1 MKKTKIG
8 LVQMD
13 SLLGDVEGN
22 LEKIELFLKDAH
34 KNEVDIICFP
44 EASITGYS
52 KTARPVTILE
62 KSDLFDLF
70 KNWSREYSM
79 IILAGFIEENPNGMP
94 YIAHLI
100 ADPSRQLELYRKS
113 HLGESELDYFSPGDS
128 LPVFKTDKASIGIQI
143 CWETHFPE
151 ISRVMALEGVDI
163 IFTPFASPIAGQ
175 RRKDIWMKYLAA
187 RAYDNN
193 VFIAASNLINTREE
207 GTKFGG
213 GLLVLDPK
221 GNILAEN
228 FEDEEAILYVD
239 LDPEL
244 INKIRDR
251 ESTSMKYRYYMD
263 YRRPELY
270 GEISEK

>member
-1 MKKTKIG
+1 MRKTKIA

-13 SLLGDVEGN
+13 SILGEIEQN
-22 LEKIELFLKDAH
+22 LEKIEEYMEKAYE
-34 KNEVDIICFP
+34 NQVDIISFP
-44 EASITGYS
+44 EAVITGYS
-52 KTARPVTILE
+52 KEARPISRLE
-62 KSDLFDLF
+62 KIRLFELF
-70 KNWSREYSM
+70 KGWAKDYSM
-79 IILAGFIEENPNGMP
+79 TILAGFIEGNPDGKP

-100 ADPSRQLELYRKS
+100 ADPSRGIDIYRKS
-113 HLGESELDYFSPGDS
+113 HLGESELNHFSPGDR
-128 LPVFKTDKASIGIQI
+128 LPIFETDRAKIGVQI

-151 ISRVMALEGVDI
+151 ISRVMALNGVDI
-163 IFTPFASPIAGQ
+163 IFTPFASPLGGG
-175 RRKDIWMKYLAA
+175 RRKDIWMKYLPA

-193 VFIAASNLINTREE
+193 VFIAASNLINTRDE

-228 FEDEEAILYVD
+228 FQDEESILYVG

-244 INKIRDR
+244 IKKIRDKK
-251 ESTSMKYRYYMD
+251 STSMKYRYYMD

-270 GEISEK
+270 GDLTKE